1 MNGKY
6 ISIRA
11 IEDVR
16 YYETLILT
24 GMYIFKNS

>member
-24 GMYIFKNS
+24 GMYIFQK